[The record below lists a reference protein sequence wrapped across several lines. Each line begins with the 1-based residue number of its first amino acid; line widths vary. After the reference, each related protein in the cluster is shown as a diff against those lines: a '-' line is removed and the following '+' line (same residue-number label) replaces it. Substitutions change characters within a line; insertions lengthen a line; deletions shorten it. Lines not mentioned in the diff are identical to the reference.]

1 MGADPAADPADRARR
16 RLEALSP
23 QQRAALEKAL
33 AERTGAAKGAASP
46 QHGIRQR
53 RRATSRMDFS
63 LFFFSGNGSTD
74 ATDKYRLLL
83 DAARY
88 ADQHGYTAISVP
100 ERHFVDFGGLYPNP
114 AVLGAAIAVATERIE
129 IRSGSVV
136 LPLHHPARVAE
147 EWSVVD
153 NLSGG
158 RVAISCASGW
168 HPDDFALAPDLAPE
182 RHTRRRE
189 EMFDKLD
196 AVRRLWAGESVEFP
210 GPAGPVAV
218 RTLPRPIQPQL
229 PVWISSQG
237 SKDTFV
243 RAGEY
248 GANLLTGLVGQQPA
262 ELGAKIAAYR
272 DARRAAGHEPARGR
286 VAVMVHTFLGP
297 DDEAVKQAVR
307 EPLIAYLSTFLAQQ
321 DGHGSVFSALEGADR
336 RVMLDVAFER
346 YFASG
351 ALLGTPDRCEALVES
366 LVDIGVDE
374 IACLVDFGLAPD
386 LVLASLDHL
395 SELHRRYRGS
405 EEDPA

>member
-1 MGADPAADPADRARR
+1 MGAQPAPDPAAEARR
-16 RLEALSP
+16 RLEALAP
-23 QQRAALEKAL
+23 HQRAALHKAL
-33 AERTGAAKGAASP
+33 ADRRAAGAPAPAP
-46 QHGIRQR
+46 PR
-53 RRATSRMDFS
+53 RRRRETTAMDFC

-74 ATDKYRLLL
+74 DTDKYRLLL

-88 ADQHGYTAISVP
+88 ADRNGYTAISVP

-114 AVLGAAIAVATERIE
+114 AVLAAAIAVATERIQ

-158 RVAISCASGW
+158 RAAISCASGW
-168 HPDDFALAPDLAPE
+168 HPDDFALAPDPAPE
-182 RHTRRRE
+182 RHARRRE
-189 EMFDKLD
+189 EMFDKLEQ
-196 AVRRLWAGESVEFP
+196 VRRLWAGESLDFP

-218 RTLPRPIQPQL
+218 RTLPRPIQPAL

-237 SKDTFV
+237 AKDTFV
-243 RAGEY
+243 RAGEI

-272 DARRAAGHEPARGR
+272 DARRAAGHDPAGGR
-286 VAVMVHTFLGP
+286 VTVMVHTFLGP
-297 DDEAVKQAVR
+297 DDGAVKQAVR

-321 DGHGSVFSALEGADR
+321 DGHGSAFSLVDAEDR
-336 RVMLDVAFER
+336 QVMLDAAFER

-351 ALLGTPDRCEALVES
+351 ALLGTPDRCEALIED
-366 LVDIGVDE
+366 LADIGVDE
-374 IACLVDFGLAPD
+374 VACLIDFGLAPD
-386 LVLASLDHL
+386 LVLAALEHL
-395 SELHRRYRGS
+395 SELQRRYRRR
-405 EEDPA
+405 EEEPA